1 MNVLKATH
9 HVVLTQSA
17 ETCQGGISAIVCLV
31 SLLPLEITGTQE
43 SQVISPVQVMRSGSQ
58 AWVFGGQ
65 LLLSWVPVFLTID
78 T

>member
-1 MNVLKATH
+1 MNVLKASH

-17 ETCQGGISAIVCLV
+17 ETCQGGISAIVRVV

-43 SQVISPVQVMRSGSQ
+43 SQVISPVQVMHSGSQ
-58 AWVFGGQ
+58 ARVFGGQ

>member
-1 MNVLKATH
+1 MNVLKASH

-17 ETCQGGISAIVCLV
+17 ETCWGGISAIVRMV

-43 SQVISPVQVMRSGSQ
+43 SQVISPVQVMHSGSQ
-58 AWVFGGQ
+58 ARVFGGQ